1 MLDLPFR
8 TTSAI
13 TTPVADV
20 VRRAKHAVWGT
31 NPVHL
36 NQRDDDAILGFGT
49 DAPVRTLSPSQIIT
63 FPAALEMV
71 TAALHRVKGT
81 YPDIPAKTLFLD
93 IETHNAGREY
103 DMPLEDFFRLGQ
115 YAWGWDGDI
124 VLTTDLADVLAQI
137 EEADLIV
144 AHNGLGFDF
153 RVLLGN
159 EMVDYAHQRR
169 LLDTFVLGNLV
180 FPAPD
185 TFIMRNGHRQSQG
198 DSPSGTMKW
207 LSLDNLCF
215 QLNVGGKE
223 GDLKALARLHNPPK
237 TKTEDLDF
245 SLIPVDD
252 PDFLAYARQDIVSLR
267 DVTRDIL
274 NARPMQEYDWR
285 DHMRTAIDAQMTI
298 NGILLDR
305 DLAQARVDELAAKRG
320 ELLTR
325 LSADY
330 DFPTTGKMP
339 WRSSVGKDAIFKI
352 LSDNGITLFTRPN
365 WKRSEKTGVPSL
377 GGEVLVQI
385 TEGTDA
391 EELGTMLAQL
401 MGQRPLAQQALD
413 YCAKDGRVHCSY
425 SGLQRSG
432 RRSSTKVG
440 LTTWTARGPG
450 AEEKAYF
457 IAPPGHSMLEMDL
470 SNADQRIVA
479 ALSGDKEYAKR
490 FEEGVDGHEINGRLM
505 FGDRLYDTDPAHHRG
520 LSKPCL
526 VGGSLVDTDQ
536 GPVPIER
543 VTRAMRVW
551 DGENYVTHGGMVYSG
566 VKEVITH
573 DGITGT
579 ADHVVFIDGPAGTLL
594 EVPLGVAAK
603 RNHPIA
609 KTRPGRGDV
618 RHGNDH
624 QFGKPVQ
631 GVSQAFVRGDSVRRV
646 SDVGMGGLRESEVR
660 ENFRV
665 SELCHGHA
673 ETVSGV
679 VGPAHDRYQSAVREP
694 EQSEVSP
701 LRGSRGEIRV
711 PFGSRG
717 GNLRVGG
724 PGAIRQVAYLGPD
737 RHELGV
743 RTGESETGDILAT
756 EWEQEGH
763 GPVGVPPGT
772 LAVRVRDRGSVSP
785 SRVHTG
791 RDNRGSEGTSSLEGV
806 ALSTRRGKARV
817 YDILDAGP
825 HNRFSVRGRLVH
837 NCGHALPY
845 GAGVN
850 KLHETA
856 NRKLADSD
864 KIPLENI
871 QRFVDGFMKKYPGVA
886 KWMTKVR
893 EEGESGWVTNAWG
906 RRMPIGNWTNPKNG
920 EVKSR
925 SWTQSPALHGQS
937 GTNEIL
943 TDGLISMYEYDK
955 RLILWLSATIHD
967 AILMTVP
974 DEFVGYVQKTVPKLV
989 EQKFRGIDFPL
1000 ESGKPASNWFLAGH

>member
-115 YAWGWDGDI
+115 YGWGWNGDI
-124 VLTTDLADVLAQI
+124 VLTTDLADVLAQM

-159 EMVDYAHQRR
+159 SAIDYAHQRK

-185 TFIMRNGHRQSQG
+185 TFTMRNGHRQSQG

-223 GDLKALARLHNPPK
+223 GDLKALARMHNPPK

-479 ALSGDKEYAKR
+479 ALSGDREYAKR

-505 FGDRLYDTDPAHHRG
+505 FGDRLYDTDPAHHRD
-520 LSKPCL
+520 LSKP
-526 VGGSLVDTDQ
+526 
-536 GPVPIER
+536 
-543 VTRAMRVW
+543 A
-551 DGENYVTHGGMVYSG
+551 
-566 VKEVITH
+566 
-573 DGITGT
+573 
-579 ADHVVFIDGPAGTLL
+579 
-594 EVPLGVAAK
+594 
-603 RNHPIA
+603 
-609 KTRPGRGDV
+609 
-618 RHGNDH
+618 
-624 QFGKPVQ
+624 
-631 GVSQAFVRGDSVRRV
+631 
-646 SDVGMGGLRESEVR
+646 
-660 ENFRV
+660 
-665 SELCHGHA
+665 
-673 ETVSGV
+673 
-679 VGPAHDRYQSAVREP
+679 
-694 EQSEVSP
+694 
-701 LRGSRGEIRV
+701 
-711 PFGSRG
+711 
-717 GNLRVGG
+717 
-724 PGAIRQVAYLGPD
+724 
-737 RHELGV
+737 
-743 RTGESETGDILAT
+743 
-756 EWEQEGH
+756 
-763 GPVGVPPGT
+763 
-772 LAVRVRDRGSVSP
+772 
-785 SRVHTG
+785 
-791 RDNRGSEGTSSLEGV
+791 
-806 ALSTRRGKARV
+806 
-817 YDILDAGP
+817 
-825 HNRFSVRGRLVH
+825 
-837 NCGHALPY
+837 GHALPY

-871 QRFVDGFMKKYPGVA
+871 QRFVDGFMNKYPGVA

-955 RLILWLSATIHD
+955 NLILWLSATIHD

-974 DEFVGYVQKTVPKLV
+974 DEFVGYVQKIVPELV

-1000 ESGKPASNWFLAGH
+1000 ESGKPASNWYAAGH